1 MKKRKQNDITTSE
14 MPKPPRGDASRL
26 KARYIPFRFLFV
38 VFLIVLGT
46 LILCAS
52 VSALAYFFK
61 LYAVIPIIIIYVLCI
76 LKLIRSEDNPDY
88 KIPWLILIFIVPVF
102 GLVCYLTFYSRRLPK
117 SQQRLI
123 KAAREKQEFKDD
135 TQELAELKDLS
146 PLAYGQVKMLC
157 AQSGVHLYKNTR
169 IEYFPL
175 GEDMFAGMLEDL
187 KHAENFIFMEYFIIE
202 RGTFWNTVLD
212 ILKEKAASGV
222 VVAVVYDDIGS
233 MRTLPGNYF
242 KKLRKQN
249 IHAVPF
255 SRFRATSDGEFNN
268 RSHRKIT
275 VIDGKIGYTGGINIA
290 DEYINVTHPLGH
302 WKDTAVRLEGEAVF
316 ELMKMF
322 VVDYAMNVIKREKK
336 RFDFDFE
343 SLGKPVFEN
352 QYEGFVVPFGDG
364 PVPVYR
370 ENVAKNIFIAI
381 LSQAKEYVYI
391 TTPYLII
398 DNELSN
404 AISAAA
410 ARGVDVRIIVPHIA
424 DKKIIHFM
432 THSYYPRL
440 VKSGV
445 KIYEYTPGFI
455 HSKLMISDDTTGVV
469 GTINLDYRSLVHH
482 FEDGVWFY
490 NSPVLA
496 DIKRDFLET
505 VEKSAL
511 VKPEHIKNNV
521 FRRLTESFIRLFA
534 PML

>member
-1 MKKRKQNDITTSE
+1 MKNEKRNEKTLKQK
-14 MPKPPRGDASRL
+14 KPRRGDASRL

-46 LILCAS
+46 LVLSTA
-52 VSALAYFFK
+52 VAALAYFFK
-61 LYAVIPIIIIYVLCI
+61 LYAVIPILLIYIFSI
-76 LKLIRSEDNPDY
+76 LKIIRSEDNPDY
-88 KIPWLILIFIVPVF
+88 KIPWLILIFIFPIF
-102 GLVCYLTFYSRRLPK
+102 GIVCYLTFYSRRLPK
-117 SQQRLI
+117 SQQKLI

-135 TQELAELKDLS
+135 TAELAELKEIS
-146 PLAYGQVKMLC
+146 PLAHGQVKMLC
-157 AQSGVHLYKNTR
+157 AQSGVHLYKNTQ
-169 IEYFPL
+169 IKYFPL
-175 GEDMFAGMLEDL
+175 GEDMFAAMLEDL
-187 KHAENFIFMEYFIIE
+187 KKAEKYIFMEYFIIE
-202 RGTFWNTVLD
+202 RGTFWNAVLEV
-212 ILKEKAASGV
+212 LKEKAASGV

-242 KKLRKQN
+242 KKLRKLN
-249 IHAVPF
+249 INAVPF

-275 VIDGKIGYTGGINIA
+275 VIDGKVGYTGGINIA

-322 VVDYAMNVIKREKK
+322 IVDFAMNVKKRERKY
-336 RFDFDFE
+336 FDFE
-343 SLGKPVFEN
+343 NLGSPE
-352 QYEGFVVPFGDG
+352 QGSAEESFVVPFGDG

-370 ENVAKNIFIAI
+370 DNVAKNIFISI
-381 LSQAKEYVYI
+381 LAQAKDYVYI

-398 DNELSN
+398 DNELAN

-410 ARGVDVRIIVPHIA
+410 VRGVDVRIIVPHKP
-424 DKKIIHFM
+424 DKRIIHFM
-432 THSYYPRL
+432 TRSYYPRL
-440 VKSGV
+440 VKNGV

-490 NSPVLA
+490 NSPALA
-496 DIKRDFLET
+496 DIKKDFADT
-505 VEKSAL
+505 VEKSKL
-511 VKPEHIKNNV
+511 IKPENLKNNF
-521 FRRLTESFIRLFA
+521 FRKLIEAIIRLFA